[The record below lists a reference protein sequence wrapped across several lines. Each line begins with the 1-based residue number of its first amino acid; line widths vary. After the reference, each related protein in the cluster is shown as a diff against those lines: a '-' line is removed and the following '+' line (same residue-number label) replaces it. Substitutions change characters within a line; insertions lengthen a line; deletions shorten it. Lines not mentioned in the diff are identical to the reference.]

1 MSVEHESNGDARSHE
16 PPQPS
21 IGLRLRPLPVPS
33 EPTFSLDH
41 QYFEIVYAPL
51 LGPTAVL
58 VARAMSRH
66 LGCACGP
73 VTVCPLELSLEVGI
87 RASDADPLGK
97 KSHLVRAL
105 DRLVHDR
112 IVVRL
117 DDRVLGVRQRVPPL
131 GRARLNRLPMAVRQ
145 WHQETL
151 AALGEPDSSTSLTD
165 GSEDR

>member
-1 MSVEHESNGDARSHE
+1 MSVGHDSNGDARSHE

-21 IGLRLRPLPVPS
+21 MGLRLRPLPVPS
-33 EPTFSLDH
+33 EPTFSLEH
-41 QYFEIVYAPL
+41 EYFEIVYAPL

-66 LGCACGP
+66 LECACGP

-87 RASDADPLGK
+87 RASNTDPLGK

-112 IVVRL
+112 IVVRF
-117 DDRVLGVRQRVPPL
+117 DDRVLGVRQRIPPL
-131 GRARLNRLPMAVRQ
+131 GRARLDRLPLAVRQ
-145 WHQETL
+145 RHEEIL
-151 AALGEPDSSTSLTD
+151 AAVAVLDASPPTD
-165 GSEDR
+165 GNEDR